1 MSLYVAAYDISHNG
15 RRARVARVLLGYG
28 DRVQKSV
35 YEVWLEPDELRDLRR
50 EVGVYLSVDDDFQ
63 LFPIDERGSRKR
75 TAWQRTPSQRQPV
88 ILA

>member
-1 MSLYVAAYDISHNG
+1 MSLYIAAYDISHNG
-15 RRARVARVLLGYG
+15 RRASVARVLLGYG

-35 YEVWLEPDELRDLRR
+35 YEVWLEPDEVRDLHR
-50 EVGVYLSVDDDFQ
+50 EVGVYLSVNDEFQ

-75 TAWQRTPSQRQPV
+75 SAWQHAPNERSSV

>member
-15 RRARVARVLLGYG
+15 RRASVARVLLGYG

-50 EVGVYLSVDDDFQ
+50 EVGVYLSLGDEFQ
-63 LFPIDERGSRKR
+63 IFPIDERGSRKR
-75 TAWQRTPSQRQPV
+75 TAWQRMPSERQAV

>member
-15 RRARVARVLLGYG
+15 RRASVARVLLGYG
-28 DRVQKSV
+28 ERVQKSV
-35 YEVWLEPDELRDLRR
+35 FEVWLEPEEVSDLRR
-50 EVGVYLSVDDDFQ
+50 EVGVYLSPQDLFD

-75 TAWQRTPSQRQPV
+75 VSWQREPTVHEPV